1 MIDVIEITIEDFKE
15 NIYNEYVK
23 LFPKEEQRDWKKIE
37 NTYKKGIEK
46 FYKIVLEDMIIGF
59 FMLEKIND
67 NYPFYLDYFA
77 ILKKFQNKGYGSKAI
92 KILLD
97 KIIINDGLIGEIEKE
112 DFNNPLTIRRLNF
125 YNKLGFK
132 KSESE
137 YLLYN
142 VLYVP
147 ILNIRMKK
155 LNKTEIDK
163 IFFDYYKTNCGEQEV
178 KNKCKIIK

>member
-15 NIYNEYVK
+15 NIYNEYVR
-23 LFPKEEQRDWKKIE
+23 LFPKEEQRNWKKVE

-67 NYPFYLDYFA
+67 KYPFYLDYFA
-77 ILKKFQNKGYGSKAI
+77 IFEKFQNKGYGSEAI
-92 KILLD
+92 HILLD
-97 KIIINDGLIGEIEKE
+97 KNIINDGLIAEIEKE
-112 DFNNPLTIRRLNF
+112 DINNPLTIRRLNF
-125 YNKLGFK
+125 YKKLGFNK
-132 KSESE
+132 YESE

-142 VLYVP
+142 ALYVP
-147 ILNIRMKK
+147 ILNIKMKK